1 MKSSCDDRDVRRV
14 AGGHVWLLP
23 VSLRPVLLHEEVLFP
38 LCFNRSFLSVFLTTL
53 FLILDVLSILAE
65 NWETKKGM
73 MRVIA
78 YIADILVLN
87 MIYMYFM
94 LDFVSEHHARIWGS
108 LIVILRMLRLYT
120 VSMRGL
126 VPRRRSSCRRR
137 HCLRTSGSNS
147 TAAETASPTAPW
159 I

>member
-1 MKSSCDDRDVRRV
+1 M
-14 AGGHVWLLP
+14 
-23 VSLRPVLLHEEVLFP
+23 LFP
-38 LCFNRSFLSVFLTTL
+38 PCFNVSFLSVFLTTL
-53 FLILDVLSILAE
+53 FLVLDVLSILAE

-120 VSMRGL
+120 VSTRVL

-137 HCLRTSGSNS
+137 RCLRTSGSNS
-147 TAAETASPTAPW
+147 TATETASPTAPW